1 MSKKIVISLDGM
13 GGDNAPH
20 IVVEGAHIARQRYPH
35 AKFVIYGD
43 ETVIRPLISK
53 YPGLDKVMTLHHTP
67 DRVKADDKPAL
78 VLRSGR
84 NSSMR
89 LAIDAVARGEAD
101 CVVSAGNTGALM
113 AMAKFSL
120 KVMPGI
126 DRPAIATVMP
136 TRVGRGTVF
145 LDLGANAECD
155 SNNLLEFAVLGAVFA
170 REVLRVEQPRIG
182 LLNIGSEAMKGSD
195 LVKAAADVLATTPLP
210 GIYSGFAEGDDIG
223 SGHFDVIVT
232 DGFTGNVTLKSI
244 EGTAKLLKSMVKDAF
259 KKSLLS
265 RIGLI
270 LCIPGLLFAL
280 PAIRQIVKRV
290 DPRNYNGASLLGLKG
305 LCIKSHGGTD
315 ALGFANAIIVAAGL
329 AANRFNHKVEAELL
343 RVGHGVKPDLSPVLE
358 QEDARTQ
365 EAV

>member
-1 MSKKIVISLDGM
+1 M

-20 IVVEGAHIARQRYPH
+20 IVVEGAHLARDRYPD
-35 AKFVIYGD
+35 ARFVIFGD
-43 ETVIRPLISK
+43 EAVIRPLIAK

-67 DRVKADDKPAL
+67 DRVKADDKPAV

-89 LAIDAVARGEAD
+89 LAIDAVAKGEAD

-113 AMAKFSL
+113 AMAKFAL

-126 DRPAIATVMP
+126 DRPAIATYMP
-136 TRVGRGTVF
+136 TRVAGHGTVL

-155 SNNLLEFAVLGAVFA
+155 SNNLFEFAVLGAVFS
-170 REVLRVEQPRIG
+170 REVLGIAQPRIG

-195 LVKAAADVLATTPLP
+195 LVRAAAEVLSTTPLP
-210 GIYSGFAEGDDIG
+210 GIYTGFAEGDDIA
-223 SGHFDVIVT
+223 SGHFDVVVT

-244 EGTAKLLKSMVKDAF
+244 EGTAKLLKHMVKETF
-259 KKSLLS
+259 KSSWLMK
-265 RIGLI
+265 IGAI
-270 LCIPGLLFAL
+270 LCLPGLLLSL
-280 PAIRQIVKRV
+280 PALKKLSGRV

-315 ALGFANAIIVAAGL
+315 GHGFANAICVAAGL
-329 AANRFNHKVEAELL
+329 AAGGFNRKVESELHRL
-343 RVGHGVKPDLSPVLE
+343 GHGVKHDH
-358 QEDARTQ
+358 DDDTTQ